1 MTLAF
6 RSLTEGLG
14 AIIPGGWLL
23 VHVLGSPS
31 QYERTV
37 DGGRRL
43 KLMDRQVTV
52 ARQMHAS
59 SEHTISRSPTSWAS
73 PALRCIALSVGMV
86 ALGAC
91 SGRGSQQPR

>member
-1 MTLAF
+1 VTLAF

-59 SEHTISRSPTSWAS
+59 RACLPDHVLSQRMALARTI
-73 PALRCIALSVGMV
+73 PAR
-86 ALGAC
+86 
-91 SGRGSQQPR
+91 